1 MSKEHGVRRRRFLTP
16 LACYPLLTTLHPLT
30 TLLYTL
36 HHATLTLPHPDPLT
50 MLPYTL
56 LQAAQTLAE
65 RVRLEMEVKAAE
77 LEARRQ
83 QDVVNRRAKEYAVSL
98 KRAKK
103 AELQLAT
110 AQNLLPFLRHATQG
124 SNPGLAEPR
133 QGSNPGLAESPDRPA
148 THAFEPHLGWAG
160 GSGRRRSGRWA
171 RSRRR
176 RRSRW
181 RPWRSC
187 DARWISSSTPSIS

>member
-1 MSKEHGVRRRRFLTP
+1 MRKEHGVRRRRFLTP

-83 QDVVNRRAKEYAVSL
+83 QDVVNRRAKEYAVRPIIRRLEPLRLPWDPLRTSL
-98 KRAKK
+98 TRPLRNSLVTPYMAGLAQARQEGRAP
-103 AELQLAT
+103 AGHRPEPA
-110 AQNLLPFLRHATQG
+110 ALPAARHA
-124 SNPGLAEPR
+124 GLEPR
-133 QGSNPGLAESPDRPA
+133 TSRAQAGLQPRTSR
-148 THAFEPHLGWAG
+148 EP
-160 GSGRRRSGRWA
+160 
-171 RSRRR
+171 
-176 RRSRW
+176 
-181 RPWRSC
+181 
-187 DARWISSSTPSIS
+187 